1 MLKISLYFFLDIFQH
16 VFKIFFINLFL
27 LSWERSAN
35 GVVVVAVPAQSLI
48 EKLHQLVYLLFKFCF
63 TKFCH
68 PKFCNFAYNFWILSF
83 KFLFLTSKKFSFL
96 FFICFCFIFF
106 GFVFVNLLSWTLHRE
121 RIIQTWPRGYNFVR
135 LFFVFNIVF
144 VFFVIFIIFGT

>member
-16 VFKIFFINLFL
+16 VFKIVYQFVL
-27 LSWERSAN
+27 LSCGAECEYCCYCCSCT
-35 GVVVVAVPAQSLI
+35 LI
-48 EKLHQLVYLLFKFCF
+48 FFMLRQLVYLLFKFCF

-83 KFLFLTSKKFSFL
+83 KFLFLTSKKFSFWFL
-96 FFICFCFIFF
+96 VFFC
-106 GFVFVNLLSWTLHRE
+106 FVFVNLLSWTLHRE

-135 LFFVFNIVF
+135 LSFVSSLFLSSLSF
-144 VFFVIFIIFGT
+144 LGF